1 MSYTKSIE
9 LNCLSSAA
17 THFKDGTMQH
27 LFYSMH
33 TLPLFMRVNL
43 QISSKKSSAPSW
55 QFFICEILMVILRS
69 LTLYLTR
76 DSRVLSFCSAFRGD
90 RTVTRT
96 CSKQGITNLESNC
109 IDREELG
116 TLHTNQKWNNAM

>member
-1 MSYTKSIE
+1 
-9 LNCLSSAA
+9 
-17 THFKDGTMQH
+17 MQH

-43 QISSKKSSAPSW
+43 QISSKKSSAESW

-69 LTLYLTR
+69 LGLYLTR

-116 TLHTNQKWNNAM
+116 TPYTNQKWNNAV